1 MSLGGRLLWGQVKGL
16 MAENRS
22 ERCVDEGMWLFRY
35 LIIKTPLLDFTEICF
50 GKANYTVKLVEN
62 LIIMSS

>member
-1 MSLGGRLLWGQVKGL
+1 MGGRLLWGQVKGL

-22 ERCVDEGMWLFRY
+22 ERRVDEGMWLFGY
-35 LIIKTPLLDFTEICF
+35 LLIKIPLSDFTEICF

>member
-1 MSLGGRLLWGQVKGL
+1 MSLGGRLLRGQVKGL

-35 LIIKTPLLDFTEICF
+35 LLIKTPSSDFTEICF